1 MSLRLV
7 FRVVAVAAVLFAIY
21 LLFQTL
27 RQYTLEEITT
37 ALRAIPMSHLLLGLA
52 FAAASYFCL
61 SCFDAL
67 GVRYTGK
74 RLPFHKTALA
84 SFVSLSIGHNVG
96 VAALSSGAVRYRYY
110 ARWGLTAEDVTKIVL
125 FCGVTVALGL
135 MTLGGASLLL
145 RPQDAADMTGLSRT
159 AIFAVGICA
168 LLAPVVY
175 LGLSAFVRKPLT
187 VRSWTFDLP
196 KLPIAVGQVVVG
208 TLNFGFVA
216 ASLHQM
222 LSAFAE
228 AGYLKVAS
236 VSIIANVAAIISHV
250 PGGIGVLEAT
260 VAHILPG
267 AESVA
272 AVIAFRVLY
281 YFIPLAL
288 GLPMLLV
295 SEIVM
300 KDRSTDSGKAAS
312 GRPAEEAR
320 GERAGSPA

>member
-7 FRVVAVAAVLFAIY
+7 FRVVAVAAVLFALY

-27 RQYTLEEITT
+27 RQYTLADITT
-37 ALRAIPMSHLLLGLA
+37 ALRAIPASHLLLGLA
-52 FAAASYFCL
+52 FAAASYTCL

-74 RLPFHKTALA
+74 RLPFYKTALA

-110 ARWGLTAEDVTKIVL
+110 ARWGLTAEDVAKIVL

-145 RPQDAADMTGLSRT
+145 RPQDAADMTGLSRS
-159 AIFAVGICA
+159 AVFGIGIA
-168 LLAPVVY
+168 SLIAPVVY
-175 LGLSAFVRKPLT
+175 LVLSAFVRKPLKIK
-187 VRSWTFDLP
+187 SWSFDLP
-196 KLPIAVGQVVVG
+196 KLPIAAAQIVVG
-208 TLNFGFVA
+208 TLNFAFVA

-222 LSAFAE
+222 LSAFAD

-272 AVIAFRVLY
+272 AVIAFRVIY
-281 YFIPLAL
+281 YFIPLAI
-288 GLPMLLV
+288 GLPTLLV
-295 SEIVM
+295 SEIMM
-300 KDRSTDSGKAAS
+300 KDRSGTATSGKD
-312 GRPAEEAR
+312 
-320 GERAGSPA
+320 GELDGSHAGSPA

>member
-1 MSLRLV
+1 MSLRII
-7 FRVVAVAAVLFAIY
+7 FRVVAVAAVLFALY

-27 RQYTLEEITT
+27 RQYTLDEILT
-37 ALRAIPMSHLLLGLA
+37 ALRAIPVSHLLLGLA
-52 FAAASYFCL
+52 FAAASYACL

-74 RLPFHKTALA
+74 RLPIHKTALA

-110 ARWGLTAEDVTKIVL
+110 ARWGLTTEDVAKIVL

-145 RPQDAADMTGLSRT
+145 RPQDAADMTGLSRSAVF
-159 AIFAVGICA
+159 AIGIA
-168 LLAPVVY
+168 SLIAPVIY
-175 LGLSAFVRKPLT
+175 LVLSAVVRKPLT
-187 VRSWTFDLP
+187 VRDWSFDLP
-196 KLPIAVGQVVVG
+196 KLPIAAAQIVVG
-208 TLNFGFVA
+208 TLNFAFVA

-272 AVIAFRVLY
+272 AVIAFRVIY
-281 YFIPLAL
+281 YFIPLAI
-288 GLPMLLV
+288 GLPTLLI

-300 KDRSTDSGKAAS
+300 KDKTLKAPAS
-312 GRPAEEAR
+312 KSDEPQGRH
-320 GERAGSPA
+320 AGSPA

>member
-1 MSLRLV
+1 MNLRLLL
-7 FRVVAVAAVLFAIY
+7 RVVMLAAVIGAGY

-27 RQYTLEEITT
+27 RQYTLDEIWT
-37 ALRAIPMSHLLLGLA
+37 AMRAIPVTHLLLGLA
-52 FAAASYFCL
+52 FAFASYLCL

-67 GVRYTGK
+67 GVRYAGR

-96 VAALSSGAVRYRYY
+96 IAALSSGAVRYRYY
-110 ARWGLTAEDVTKIVL
+110 ARWGLSAEDVTKIVL

-145 RPQDAADMTGLSRT
+145 RPQDAADMTGLSSG
-159 AIFAVGICA
+159 AIFAIGLVSLI
-168 LLAPVVY
+168 APVVY
-175 LGLSAFVRKPLT
+175 LVLAAMVKTPLT
-187 VRSWTFDLP
+187 LRSWTFQMP
-196 KLPIAVGQVVVG
+196 SLPIAAGQILVG
-208 TLNFGFVA
+208 TVNFAFVA

-228 AGYLKVAS
+228 ASYLKVAS

-272 AVIAFRVLY
+272 AVIAFRVVY
-281 YFIPLAL
+281 YFIPLAI
-288 GLPMLLV
+288 GLPTFLL
-295 SEIVM
+295 SELIM
-300 KDRSTDSGKAAS
+300 KGKPGHTDHKAERVAPDAIPSRS
-312 GRPAEEAR
+312 
-320 GERAGSPA
+320 

>member
-1 MSLRLV
+1 MNLRLLL
-7 FRVVAVAAVLFAIY
+7 RVVVVAAVIGAGY

-27 RQYTLEEITT
+27 RQYTLDEIWS
-37 ALRAIPMSHLLLGLA
+37 AMRAIPLSHLLLGLA
-52 FAAASYFCL
+52 FAFASYACL

-74 RLPFHKTALA
+74 RLPLYKTALA

-96 VAALSSGAVRYRYY
+96 IAALSSGAVRYRYY
-110 ARWGLTAEDVTKIVL
+110 ARWGLTTEDVTKIVL

-145 RPQDAADMTGLSRT
+145 RPQDAADMTSLSRS
-159 AIFAVGICA
+159 AIFMIGIVS
-168 LLAPVVY
+168 LIAPVVY
-175 LGLSAFVRKPLT
+175 LVLAAVVKAPLKL
-187 VRSWTFDLP
+187 RSWSFEMP
-196 KLPIAVGQVVVG
+196 SLPIAAAQILVG
-208 TLNFGFVA
+208 TINFAFVA

-228 AGYLKVAS
+228 ASYLKVAS

-272 AVIAFRVLY
+272 AVIAFRVIY
-281 YFIPLAL
+281 YFIPLAI
-288 GLPMLLV
+288 GLPTFLI
-295 SEIVM
+295 SEMVM
-300 KDRSTDSGKAAS
+300 KGKPGQDRKSETRQTIEPDALPSRS
-312 GRPAEEAR
+312 
-320 GERAGSPA
+320 

>member
-1 MSLRLV
+1 MSLRII
-7 FRVVAVAAVLFAIY
+7 FRVVAVAAVLFALY

-27 RQYTLEEITT
+27 RQYTLDEILT
-37 ALRAIPMSHLLLGLA
+37 ALRAIPVSHLLLGLV
-52 FAAASYFCL
+52 FAAASYACL

-67 GVRYTGK
+67 GVRYTGN

-110 ARWGLTAEDVTKIVL
+110 ARWGLTAEDVAKIVL

-145 RPQDAADMTGLSRT
+145 RPQDAADMTGLSRSAVF
-159 AIFAVGICA
+159 AIGIA
-168 LLAPVVY
+168 SLIASVIY
-175 LGLSAFVRKPLT
+175 LVLSAFVRKPLT
-187 VRSWTFDLP
+187 IRDWSFNLP
-196 KLPIAVGQVVVG
+196 KLPIAAAQIVVG
-208 TLNFGFVA
+208 TLNFAFVA

-272 AVIAFRVLY
+272 AVIAFRVIY
-281 YFIPLAL
+281 YFIPLAI
-288 GLPMLLV
+288 GLPTLLI

-300 KDRSTDSGKAAS
+300 KDKTLDAPAS
-312 GRPAEEAR
+312 KGDEPQGRH
-320 GERAGSPA
+320 AGSPA

>member
-7 FRVVAVAAVLFAIY
+7 FRVVAVAAVLFALY

-27 RQYTLEEITT
+27 RQYTLNEILT
-37 ALRAIPMSHLLLGLA
+37 ALRAIPVSHLLLGLA
-52 FAAASYFCL
+52 FAAASYLCL

-110 ARWGLTAEDVTKIVL
+110 ARWGLTAEDVAKIVL

-145 RPQDAADMTGLSRT
+145 RPQDAADMTGLSRSAVF
-159 AIFAVGICA
+159 AIGIA
-168 LLAPVVY
+168 SLIAPVIY
-175 LGLSAFVRKPLT
+175 LVLSAFVRKPLT
-187 VRSWTFDLP
+187 IKSWSFDMP
-196 KLPIAVGQVVVG
+196 KLPIAAAQIVVG
-208 TLNFGFVA
+208 TLNFAFVA

-272 AVIAFRVLY
+272 AVIAFRVIY

-288 GLPMLLV
+288 GLPTLLI

-300 KDRSTDSGKAAS
+300 KDKTADAAKSTSEETH
-312 GRPAEEAR
+312 GRH
-320 GERAGSPA
+320 AGSPA

>member
-7 FRVVAVAAVLFAIY
+7 FRVVAVAAVVFALY

-27 RQYTLEEITT
+27 RQYTLDEILT
-37 ALRAIPMSHLLLGLA
+37 ALRAIPVSHLLLGLA
-52 FAAASYFCL
+52 FAAASYVCL

-110 ARWGLTAEDVTKIVL
+110 ARWGLTAEDVAKIVL

-145 RPQDAADMTGLSRT
+145 RPQDAADMTGLSRSAVF
-159 AIFAVGICA
+159 AIAIA
-168 LLAPVVY
+168 SLIAPVIY
-175 LGLSAFVRKPLT
+175 LVLSAFVRKPLT
-187 VRSWTFDLP
+187 IKSWSFDLP
-196 KLPIAVGQVVVG
+196 KLPIAAAQIVVG
-208 TLNFGFVA
+208 TLNFAFVA

-272 AVIAFRVLY
+272 AVIAFRVIY

-288 GLPMLLV
+288 GLPTLLI

-300 KDRSTDSGKAAS
+300 KDKSTSAAKS
-312 GRPAEEAR
+312 TSEEPHGRH
-320 GERAGSPA
+320 AGSPA

>member
-7 FRVVAVAAVLFAIY
+7 FRVVAVAAVVFALY

-27 RQYTLEEITT
+27 RQYTLDEILT
-37 ALRAIPMSHLLLGLA
+37 ALRAIPVSHLLLGLA
-52 FAAASYFCL
+52 FAAASYVCL

-110 ARWGLTAEDVTKIVL
+110 ARWGLTAEDVAKIVL

-145 RPQDAADMTGLSRT
+145 RPQDAADMTGLSRSAVF
-159 AIFAVGICA
+159 AIGIA
-168 LLAPVVY
+168 SLIAPVIY
-175 LGLSAFVRKPLT
+175 LVLSAFVRKPLT
-187 VRSWTFDLP
+187 IKSWSFDLP
-196 KLPIAVGQVVVG
+196 KLPIAAAQIVVG
-208 TLNFGFVA
+208 TLNFAFVA

-272 AVIAFRVLY
+272 AVIAFRVIY

-288 GLPMLLV
+288 GLPTLLI

-300 KDRSTDSGKAAS
+300 KDKSTSAAKS
-312 GRPAEEAR
+312 TSEEPHGRH
-320 GERAGSPA
+320 AGSPA

>member
-7 FRVVAVAAVLFAIY
+7 FRVVAVAAVVFALY

-27 RQYTLEEITT
+27 RQYTLDEILT
-37 ALRAIPMSHLLLGLA
+37 ALRAIPVSHLLLGLA
-52 FAAASYFCL
+52 FAAASYVCL

-110 ARWGLTAEDVTKIVL
+110 ARWGLTAEDVAKIVL

-145 RPQDAADMTGLSRT
+145 RPQDAADMTGLSRSAVF
-159 AIFAVGICA
+159 AIGIA
-168 LLAPVVY
+168 SLIAPVIY
-175 LGLSAFVRKPLT
+175 LVLSAFVRKPLT
-187 VRSWTFDLP
+187 IKSWSFDLP
-196 KLPIAVGQVVVG
+196 KLPIAAAQIVVG
-208 TLNFGFVA
+208 TLNFAFVA

-272 AVIAFRVLY
+272 AVIAFRVIY

-288 GLPMLLV
+288 GLPTLV
-295 SEIVM
+295 ISEIVM
-300 KDRSTDSGKAAS
+300 KDKSTSAAKS
-312 GRPAEEAR
+312 TSEKPHGRH
-320 GERAGSPA
+320 AGSPA